1 MTTRQHRHRLL
12 SRPRLLIKHRL
23 PVLGSF
29 VKLGSLGNDPLLEK
43 KTAVDIAKT
52 VTVKLDE
59 LSDSGKTAIAF
70 SSIILRHDLT
80 QRDTSTTSVHELI
93 RHTNDII
100 HTHCQKNDYTFI
112 DNDNIQKDDLF
123 DGVHCNESGA
133 TKLAKNMARAI
144 RGEEQ
149 RTHDPATQFG
159 QYTKVNFER
168 IGVRPSAARRRP
180 RNVLGD
186 YWPQYN
192 NTLRPQMRPVPSMKP
207 TSFPV
212 AGPSHA
218 YGGHRY

>member
-123 DGVHCNESGA
+123 DSVHCNESGA

-149 RTHDPATQFG
+149 RTHDPATQF
-159 QYTKVNFER
+159 NR
-168 IGVRPSAARRRP
+168 RPSKCCQTSP
-180 RNVLGD
+180 
-186 YWPQYN
+186 PQ
-192 NTLRPQMRPVPSMKP
+192 R
-207 TSFPV
+207 
-212 AGPSHA
+212 AG
-218 YGGHRY
+218 